1 MEKFNYLIIGL
12 MTLNIVYSLYYI
24 ISRPLLGVDIY
35 GSWIILYVASAEYAP
50 SLLSF
55 ILGAIGDV
63 YGRRRILLLGSLGFI
78 PLLFV
83 FTVSDWRLILVSIFF
98 YSLFTSIVSVIAL
111 SCLIEDRTRIGTK
124 YSRAGLSMGIG
135 WGFGSSLAWPLYLKI
150 GRYGFAVMLSTLYI
164 VSILMILKGYIGKER
179 DASRG
184 LIIGLQHVYSG
195 LSRFIPVLLFS
206 SIGLAIGSNVNALIL
221 DSKLRDLFS
230 IFNTGFELRIF
241 YGFFCGTLPVLLGS
255 PLRLIIG
262 RLVDKGYE
270 KTMFT
275 ASILTYLILYL
286 ILPHTQPVI
295 FIILWMLP
303 VYPFYDTSIYA
314 IISRSTSRYEATVT
328 GFISTINSLAGLSL
342 LLLNSTVPINNPA
355 AYSIQILLFLGV
367 PIMLTAMSTRRIK
380 PLNTLSVIHN

>member
-1 MEKFNYLIIGL
+1 
-12 MTLNIVYSLYYI
+12 
-24 ISRPLLGVDIY
+24 
-35 GSWIILYVASAEYAP
+35 
-50 SLLSF
+50 
-55 ILGAIGDV
+55 
-63 YGRRRILLLGSLGFI
+63 
-78 PLLFV
+78 
-83 FTVSDWRLILVSIFF
+83 
-98 YSLFTSIVSVIAL
+98 
-111 SCLIEDRTRIGTK
+111 
-124 YSRAGLSMGIG
+124 
-135 WGFGSSLAWPLYLKI
+135 
-150 GRYGFAVMLSTLYI
+150 MLSTLYI